1 MFPGFVFGAPI
12 PLARV
17 CFGLL
22 EGVRD
27 LVKGGHVTVPVMD
40 DFALKFF
47 TWRVLP
53 LVRARSRVLH
63 YREFPLTGQLP
74 GQFTGN
80 TGALGGFPGKSR
92 VIAVGAAPQ
101 AACGPDGRVN
111 RGPQG
116 V

>member
-1 MFPGFVFGAPI
+1 
-12 PLARV
+12 
-17 CFGLL
+17 
-22 EGVRD
+22 
-27 LVKGGHVTVPVMD
+27 MD

-47 TWRVLP
+47 TLRVLP

-92 VIAVGAAPQ
+92 VIAAVQ
-101 AACGPDGRVN
+101 ETTT
-111 RGPQG
+111 RGDNPTSK
-116 V
+116 

>member
-1 MFPGFVFGAPI
+1 MEASCVPRIRIWGSI

-40 DFALKFF
+40 DFALKIF
-47 TWRVLP
+47 TRRVLP

-92 VIAVGAAPQ
+92 VIMGCARPRGAA
-101 AACGPDGRVN
+101 R
-111 RGPQG
+111 
-116 V
+116 